1 MIDEKEVKE
10 FCELMGWKYIT
21 FISEDEFCVV
31 RRNASLFFV
40 TPDELSRLLALH
52 AVAKAAHRVAIS
64 APAWQ
69 AAACSFMDRPRPE
82 NSQELIA
89 AENEWADDS
98 NRMALTLA
106 RLAEVGG
113 GK

>member
-1 MIDEKEVKE
+1 MIDEKEAKE
-10 FCELMGWKYIT
+10 FCEWMGWKYIT

-52 AVAKAAHRVAIS
+52 AVAKAAKKFERADRSEHLVTRLNDS
-64 APAWQ
+64 EMD
-69 AAACSFMDRPRPE
+69 ACNAMFK
-82 NSQELIA
+82 A
-89 AENEWADDS
+89 
-98 NRMALTLA
+98 LA